1 MKRGI
6 IAFAAAL
13 LFVAGCGQSD
23 EPFQTIDPA
32 DQAIEQQPPQGDEAT
47 QTPPVASG
55 DEVILPGNPG
65 VPNEEV
71 PPPSP
76 TAPAE
81 DSGQSDQDCAASG
94 DCPEIGTPPLAALT
108 VTKTNSTGQN
118 AHPNGGIIVTFS
130 APVDPAS
137 VTTDSLVL
145 TPYRK
150 VTKVSRYLGMDRA
163 YFFIVETREE
173 DTPYTATVKKGIKSQ
188 DGGVLTEDFT
198 WYFKTGDF
206 SQPRVTGVVTMTHS
220 IVWVVFS
227 EPIDMASCIEKNCIQ
242 VNNVGTILPVPV
254 SGTLSLAAGG
264 GGKIVAFTSDEPMAI
279 EHDDAVYG
287 SGAYFVTAWGADED
301 SARAASDKAG
311 NTLVTTYKKN
321 LADTQFKFSA
331 LH

>member
-6 IAFAAAL
+6 ITFTAAL
-13 LFVAGCGQSD
+13 LFIAGCGSSD
-23 EPFQTIDPA
+23 EPFQTIDLE
-32 DQAIEQQPPQGDEAT
+32 DHAIEQIPPEGDETAP
-47 QTPPVASG
+47 TPPVASG
-55 DEVILPGNPG
+55 DEVIVPGSPG

-71 PPPSP
+71 PPPAP

-81 DSGQSDQDCAASG
+81 DSGKANQDCTASG
-94 DCPEIGTPPLAALT
+94 DCPDIGTPPLAALT
-108 VTKTNSTGQN
+108 VTKTNSTGQS

-150 VTKVSRYLGMDRA
+150 VTKVSQYLGIDHA
-163 YFFIVETREE
+163 YFFIVEAREE

-206 SQPRVTGVVTMTHS
+206 SQPQVTGVLTMSHS
-220 IVWVVFS
+220 TVWVVFS
-227 EPIDMASCIEKNCIQ
+227 EPVDMASCIEKDCIQ
-242 VNNVGTILPVPV
+242 VNNVGTILPVPI

-264 GGKIVAFTSDEPMAI
+264 QGKIVAFNSDQPMAI

-287 SGAYFVTAWGADED
+287 SGAYVVRVWGEDED
-301 SARAASDKAG
+301 SARAARDSAG

-321 LADTQFKFSA
+321 LADAQFKFSA
-331 LH
+331 L